1 MNIQY
6 HILDASGV
14 LAPFHSTIEDAVI
27 RSIGIVGD
35 LLPIASLDV
44 CVSHHPEGSNPKL
57 GIGGA
62 AYSPIQLHIFL
73 DANNSH
79 LATAIEQELPAVLA
93 HEMHHCARMQ
103 ANTDEETLAGK
114 LIIEGLACKFETE
127 ITGERLPSFIPPVLM
142 EQCGLH
148 WQAAQ
153 ELLDSKEFC
162 LQSWFHGQAPTQMPN
177 NLGYA
182 LGLSLTEKYLSLVD
196 QTAAQAYAVP
206 TNEVI
211 SMLRNTETGLVN
223 W

>member
-1 MNIQY
+1 M
-6 HILDASGV
+6 V
-14 LAPFHSTIEDAVI
+14 TCFP
-27 RSIGIVGD
+27 

-44 CVSHHPEGSNPKL
+44 CVSHHPEGANPKL

-73 DANNSH
+73 DANNSYV
-79 LATAIEQELPAVLA
+79 ATAIKQELPAVLA

-103 ANTDEETLAGK
+103 TNTDEETLAGK
-114 LIIEGLACKFETE
+114 LVIEGLACKFETE
-127 ITGERLPSFIPPVLM
+127 ITGERLPSFISPALM
-142 EQCGLH
+142 DQCGSH

-162 LQSWFHGQAPTQMPN
+162 MQSWFHGEAPNQMPN
-177 NLGYA
+177 YLGYA
-182 LGLSLTEKYLSLVD
+182 LGLSLTEKYLSLVEK
-196 QTAAQAYAVP
+196 TAAQANEVP

-211 SMLRNTETGLVN
+211 SVLLNAETGSAN

>member
-1 MNIQY
+1 MNIQH

-14 LAPFHSTIEDAVI
+14 LAPFRSKLEGVVSRTIAIIDN
-27 RSIGIVGD
+27 

-44 CVSHHPEGSNPKL
+44 CVSHHPAGSNPDL

-62 AYSPIQLHIFL
+62 AFDAIQLHIFL
-73 DANNSH
+73 DANNSN
-79 LATAIEQELPAVLA
+79 LASAIELELPAVLA

-103 ANTDEETLAGK
+103 ANTDDETLAGK
-114 LIIEGLACKFETE
+114 LLIEGLACKFETE
-127 ITGERLPSFIPPVLM
+127 ITGARLPSFISPSLM
-142 EQCGLH
+142 EQCGSH
-148 WQAAQ
+148 WQVAQ

-162 LQSWFHGQAPTQMPN
+162 IQSWFHGLVPDQIPN
-177 NLGYA
+177 YLGYA
-182 LGLSLTEKYLSLVD
+182 LGLSLTEKYLSLVG

-206 TNEVI
+206 TSEVI